1 MSNAFTGGGSAGS
14 MFRAV
19 NVRQTHPKADTPS
32 ERDSRIPAF
41 LRDVIRRDAPP
52 LPPVATE
59 PEP

>member
-1 MSNAFTGGGSAGS
+1 